1 MKVKKISTYGLILAL
16 TLIFS
21 YIEYL
26 IPIPIGIPG
35 IKLGLAN
42 SVIVILLYRQDMRE
56 AAMVSLMRVVL
67 MGILFGN
74 FSMMIYSMAG
84 AIASLISMWGIKKLK
99 CFSMVG
105 VSIVGGVFH
114 NIGQLLI
121 AMLVLE
127 TTMLGYYFPILLI
140 SGCVTGAVIGMI
152 GSEIMKRMKF
162 VG

>member
-1 MKVKKISTYGLILAL
+1 MKVKKISTYGFILAL
-16 TLIFS
+16 ALIFS
-21 YIEYL
+21 YIEFL

-42 SVIVILLYRQDMRE
+42 SVIVILLYRQDIKE

-84 AIASLISMWGIKKLK
+84 AIVSLISMWGIKRVK

-127 TTMLGYYFPILLI
+127 TTMLGYYFPVLLI

>member
-1 MKVKKISTYGLILAL
+1 MKVKKISTYGFILAL
-16 TLIFS
+16 ALIFS
-21 YIEYL
+21 YIEFL

-42 SVIVILLYRQDMRE
+42 SVIVILLYRQDIKE

-74 FSMMIYSMAG
+74 FSMMIYSLAG
-84 AIASLISMWGIKKLK
+84 AIVSLISMCGIKRVK

-127 TTMLGYYFPILLI
+127 TTMLGYYFPVLLI